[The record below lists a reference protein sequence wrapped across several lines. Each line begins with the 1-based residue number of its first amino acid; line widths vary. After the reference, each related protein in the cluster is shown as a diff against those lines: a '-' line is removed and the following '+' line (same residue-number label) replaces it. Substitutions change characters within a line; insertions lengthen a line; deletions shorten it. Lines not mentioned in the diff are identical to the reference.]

1 MKTAVLMYH
10 DVTPRGRE
18 DTSGFA
24 GGDAARYKLT
34 PAAFAAHLTAIAG
47 RIADA
52 PTLTFD
58 DGGESA
64 ALIADMLESRGW
76 RGHFFVTTA
85 YIGRPAFLT
94 GQRIRD
100 LHARGHA
107 IGSHSHTHPLRMAK
121 CSDVRLREEWTRSAS
136 MLADVIGGPVVTAAV
151 PGGHYSTTVA
161 RAAGAAGIRFLFT
174 SRPTLR
180 HDCVGDTTVI
190 GRYPIQATTSPQIA
204 AALVAG
210 DGWPRLQS
218 AIAWTTKQACRQ
230 LAGPVYVRIRARLL
244 GASDDVR
251 WGDDVALLSED
262 PP

>member
-1 MKTAVLMYH
+1 VTTAVLMYH
-10 DVTPRGRE
+10 DVTPPGRE
-18 DTSGFA
+18 DSSGFA

-34 PAAFAAHLTAIAG
+34 PRAFAAHLAAIAG
-47 RIADA
+47 RTAVP

-58 DGGESA
+58 DGGQSA
-64 ALIADMLESRGW
+64 AMIADLLESRGW

-94 GQRIRD
+94 GQRIRE
-100 LHARGHA
+100 LHARGHT

-121 CSDVRLREEWTRSAS
+121 CSETRLRDEWTRSTS
-136 MLADVIGGPVVTAAV
+136 ILADVIGAPVVTASV
-151 PGGHYSTTVA
+151 PGGHYSSTVA
-161 RAAGAAGIRFLFT
+161 RTAGAAGITLLFT
-174 SRPTLR
+174 SRPTR
-180 HDCVGDTTVI
+180 RRRYVGATAIV

-210 DGWPRLQS
+210 DRWPRLRW
-218 AIAWTTKQACRQ
+218 AMAWTTKQACRQ
-230 LAGPVYVRIRARLL
+230 LAGPMYLRIRARLL

-262 PP
+262 SS